1 LYSEKFDV
9 SSGQFKGY
17 SYWGMHIPGDPQ
29 GFQPHGYGIL
39 INSKLKI
46 FQVGTFKLGQEHGQ

>member
-46 FQVGTFKLGQEHGQ
+46 FQVGTFKLG